1 MKNDLTIAALQHVP
15 VPGNIAA
22 ALKRLENSA
31 TEARS
36 NGCSLLVVPECSI
49 TGYNQ
54 PLSTMQ
60 QVALSPNDETQEAIS
75 KICRDNKIAIAYG
88 FAEKDGDR
96 YFNCVQITD
105 TNGKTIARYRK
116 THLWGDLDR
125 NLFSPGDCLVQ
136 NSSLCRPA

>member
-31 TEARS
+31 TEAAS

-54 PLSTMQ
+54 PLSTMR
-60 QVALSPNDETQEAIS
+60 QVALSPNDKTLESIS

-88 FAEKDGDR
+88 CLL
-96 YFNCVQITD
+96 YT
-105 TNGKTIARYRK
+105 
-116 THLWGDLDR
+116 
-125 NLFSPGDCLVQ
+125 SPSPRD
-136 NSSLCRPA
+136 S